1 MNESGVAMST
11 TLRCFCLSAA
21 LLAVCLPAHADNSS
35 ATDPENNQTPTAGAM
50 AADAVLL
57 RPLSLAGTALGV
69 GIFVVGLPFELISN
83 SVPAA
88 SHRLIVEPG
97 EFTFTRPLGETK

>member
-1 MNESGVAMST
+1 MNESGSVMSA

-21 LLAVCLPAHADNSS
+21 LMAACLPAHADSS
-35 ATDPENNQTPTAGAM
+35 ANDPENNQTPSAGAM
-50 AADAVLL
+50 AADALLL

-69 GIFVVGLPFELISN
+69 GIFLAGLPFELASN

-97 EFTFTRPLGETK
+97 AFTFTRPLGETK

>member
-1 MNESGVAMST
+1 MSA
-11 TLRCFCLSAA
+11 TLRCLCVSAA
-21 LLAVCLPAHADNSS
+21 LLAASLPVYADD
-35 ATDPENNQTPTAGAM
+35 AYTPDPENSHTPSAGAM
-50 AADAVLL
+50 AADALLL

-69 GIFVVGLPFELISN
+69 GIFLAGLPYELASN